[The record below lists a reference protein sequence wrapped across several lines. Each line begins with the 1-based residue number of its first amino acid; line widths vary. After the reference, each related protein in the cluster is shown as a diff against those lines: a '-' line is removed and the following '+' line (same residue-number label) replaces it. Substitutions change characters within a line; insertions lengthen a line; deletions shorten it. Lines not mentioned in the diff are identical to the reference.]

1 MPFWRSLRW
10 SQLLLWK
17 LWQAG
22 GGPIPQ
28 NPRSGLGL
36 EARAYIQSNGPHS
49 FMALYDL
56 LSIPSMT
63 NLNQIKVA

>member
-1 MPFWRSLRW
+1 MAFWRSLRW

-36 EARAYIQSNGPHS
+36 EARAYTQSNGLHS

-56 LSIPSMT
+56 LGIPSMT
-63 NLNQIKVA
+63 NLNQIKAA